1 MHPKSIISIVILA
14 SEMIKKILHN
24 IPIIV
29 FSMKLKFKGNYI
41 NPRERKGVM
50 IRKYIATIL
59 QEKFEINEMLLKLLD
74 NTCCANAHN
83 YLGSGLKCNFEYDY
97 M

>member
-41 NPRERKGVM
+41 NPRERKGV
-50 IRKYIATIL
+50 RKYIAVISP
-59 QEKFEINEMLLKLLD
+59 EKFEINEMLVKLLD
-74 NTCCANAHN
+74 STYCANAHN
-83 YLGSGLKCNFEYDY
+83 YLGAGLKCDFEYDY
-97 M
+97 L